1 MLAEPP
7 ETAWDLRWQMFGVP
21 VRVHPFFWLVMLLLG
36 QSAFRQGP
44 IYLVIWV
51 LCAFVSILIHE
62 FGHVFMGMVFGAR
75 GHIVLYA
82 FGGLA
87 IGSNRL
93 ARPYERIAVSLAGP
107 FAQFGFLAVI
117 LGMLFLRDT
126 QDAAY
131 VSRATEIL
139 GLPHLALEHDFR
151 LTELSA
157 NRPIEFAIVS
167 TFIAINIF
175 WPLLNLLPIW
185 PLDGGQ
191 VTREL
196 CDLAHRGRGL
206 SLSLLISTTVA
217 GAIAGVA
224 LLAYLG
230 RPMVPFIGGSPWMI
244 IMFGLLA
251 YQSYQAYVAAES
263 HRRWTDDHWQ

>member
-75 GHIVLYA
+75 GHIVLYS

-107 FAQFGFLAVI
+107 FAQFAFLAV
-117 LGMLFLRDT
+117 LFGLLFVRDS
-126 QDAAY
+126 QDIAY
-131 VSRATEIL
+131 LSLVGLEL
-139 GLPHLALEHDFR
+139 GLPFRNPEHLLR
-151 LTELSA
+151 LREMMLT
-157 NRPIEFAIVS
+157 RPIEFAVIS
-167 TFIAINIF
+167 ELILINVY

-191 VTREL
+191 VTREV
-196 CDLAHRGRGL
+196 CDIVNRGRGL
-206 SLSLLISTTVA
+206 SVSLMISTIVA
-217 GAIAGVA
+217 GGIAGLSA
-224 LLAYLG
+224 LAYFG